1 MYNKKLY
8 ESIMEAIAKEVN
20 FLLERKDSTMIPVA
34 KQHALTESLH
44 NDYVAVYTGLLYSS
58 DMASIINSVAG
69 QVTDGIGEG
78 DSRESKIFAYYYQML
93 STISAGCINDELV
106 IKTTDWFDI
115 ENLVRCIWRI
125 AQIERSDRRTSN
137 KDIKY
142 EYLDGATWKQICTLQ
157 GALQNVIKKQKNAPW
172 TEEERQKALA
182 RRDASIAKAEAA
194 AKAEEERLAAEAA
207 AKEAADTEHINN
219 VISHSVED
227 KDVKRATDAWNRTHS
242 LSKFFDVLLQQLNKI
257 EDTAKAHRRTVA
269 FYNEALNHVN
279 EPDYDRVMERFKS
292 LMLNRF

>member
-8 ESIMEAIAKEVN
+8 ESIMTSIAKEVKKSLN
-20 FLLERKDSTMIPVA
+20 
-34 KQHALTESLH
+34 ESLH
-44 NDYVAVYTGLLYSS
+44 DYVAVYTGLLYN
-58 DMASIINSVAG
+58 DRLADIIDSFVG
-69 QVTDGIGEG
+69 QIWDGIGEG
-78 DSRESKIFAYYYQML
+78 DSRESKIFNYYYQEL
-93 STISAGCINDELV
+93 SGISSGCVNDELV
-106 IKTTDWFDI
+106 VKSEYPIDVK
-115 ENLVRCIWRI
+115 NLIRGIWRV
-125 AQIERSDRRTSN
+125 AQIERSDRGTN
-137 KDIKY
+137 DKNINY
-142 EYLDGATWKQICTLQ
+142 EYLSHGNGVSWREICTLQ
-157 GALQNVIKKQKNAPW
+157 AALNNDKTTPW

-257 EDTAKAHRRTVA
+257 EDNAKAHRRTVA